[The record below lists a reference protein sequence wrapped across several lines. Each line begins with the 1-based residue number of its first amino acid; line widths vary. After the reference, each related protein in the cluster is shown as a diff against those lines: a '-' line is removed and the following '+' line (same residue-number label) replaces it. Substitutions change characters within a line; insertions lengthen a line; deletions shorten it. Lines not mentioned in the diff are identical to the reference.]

1 MERIVLCIQL
11 AVLAAWGIIP
21 QTGKRRIS
29 RFFNLNS
36 IEDKFCCFRHRDEV
50 DGKDMLN
57 FSKALSTPQVLPYM
71 LVKYKGSYLTYSRS
85 KGAETRLHG
94 TRSLGFGG
102 HVDVTDA
109 VPGNSIADV
118 ILDAAKRELKEEL
131 GLDLEQFSKR
141 VNFNH
146 CIVDYTNTVG
156 MVHFGIVAVI
166 DLNDQDIE
174 DMKQCAE
181 ELTDVQWRTVEQLQA
196 DADQYENWSKALI
209 TGEDGYKF
217 N

>member
-11 AVLAAWGIIP
+11 TILAAWGVIP
-21 QTGKRRIS
+21 FTGKRMIS
-29 RFFNLNS
+29 RFSMGWIKESF
-36 IEDKFCCFRHRDEV
+36 FCFRHRDEV
-50 DGKDMLN
+50 DDKGMLN

-71 LVKYKGSYLTYSRS
+71 LVKYKDSYLTYSRS
-85 KGAETRLHG
+85 KAAETRLHG

-109 VPGNSIADV
+109 VPGNGITDV

-141 VNFNH
+141 VNFTH

-166 DLNDQDIE
+166 DLNDQDME

-209 TGEDGYKF
+209 TGEDGYEFK
-217 N
+217 

>member
-1 MERIVLCIQL
+1 MSGIVLCIQL
-11 AVLAAWGIIP
+11 AVLATWGVIP
-21 QTGKRRIS
+21 QTGKRLIS
-29 RFFNLNS
+29 RFNMNW
-36 IEDKFCCFRHRDEV
+36 IEEQFFSFHKRSEV
-50 DGKDMLN
+50 DGKDMPN

-102 HVDVTDA
+102 HVDDTDA
-109 VPGNSIADV
+109 EPGKGITQV

-131 GLDLEQFSKR
+131 GLNLDQFNER
-141 VNFNH
+141 VKFKH

-166 DLNDQDIE
+166 DLNDQDME

-181 ELTDVQWRTVEQLQA
+181 ELTDVKWRTVEQLQA
-196 DADQYENWSKALI
+196 DADLYENWSKALI
-209 TGEDGYKF
+209 TGEDGYNF
-217 N
+217 E

>member
-1 MERIVLCIQL
+1 MNAIVLCIQL
-11 AVLAAWGIIP
+11 ATLAALGLIP
-21 QTGKRRIS
+21 QTGKRLVS
-29 RFFNLNS
+29 RFNMNW
-36 IEDKFCCFRHRDEV
+36 IEDQVFYFINRSEV
-50 DGKDMLN
+50 DAKDMPN

-102 HVDVTDA
+102 HVDDTDTA
-109 VPGNSIADV
+109 PGKSVSQV
-118 ILDAAKRELKEEL
+118 ILDASKRELKEEL
-131 GLDLEQFSKR
+131 GLDLENFNQR
-141 VNFNH
+141 VNFDH

-166 DLNDQDIE
+166 DLNDQDVE

-181 ELTDVQWRTVEQLQA
+181 ELADVQWKNLSQLQA
-196 DADQYENWSKALI
+196 DADLYENWSKALI
-209 TGEDGYKF
+209 TGEDGYEFK
-217 N
+217 

>member
-1 MERIVLCIQL
+1 MNGIVLCIQL
-11 AVLAAWGIIP
+11 AVLATWGVIP
-21 QTGKRRIS
+21 QTGKRLIS
-29 RFFNLNS
+29 RFNMNW
-36 IEDKFCCFRHRDEV
+36 IEEQFFSFHNRSEV
-50 DGKDMLN
+50 DGKDMPN
-57 FSKALSTPQVLPYM
+57 FSKSLSTPQVLPYM

-102 HVDVTDA
+102 HVDDTDA
-109 VPGNSIADV
+109 APGKPITQV

-131 GLDLEQFSKR
+131 GLNLDQFSQR
-141 VNFNH
+141 VNFKH

-166 DLNDQDIE
+166 DLNDQDME

-181 ELTDVQWRTVEQLQA
+181 ELTDVRWRTVEQLQA

-217 N
+217 E

>member
-11 AVLAAWGIIP
+11 AVLAAFQLIP
-21 QTGKRRIS
+21 VTGKRKLSSFKMKMFQENFI
-29 RFFNLNS
+29 
-36 IEDKFCCFRHRDEV
+36 CFRHRDEV
-50 DGKDMLN
+50 DDKGMLN

-109 VPGNSIADV
+109 VPGNGIIDV

-166 DLNDQDIE
+166 DLNDQDME

-196 DADQYENWSKALI
+196 DADLYENWSKALI

>member
-11 AVLAAWGIIP
+11 AILAAWGVIP
-21 QTGKRRIS
+21 QTGKRMIS
-29 RFFNLNS
+29 RFS
-36 IEDKFCCFRHRDEV
+36 MHWIEENFFYFHHRDEV
-50 DGKDMLN
+50 DSKNMLN

-102 HVDVTDA
+102 HVDVTDVA
-109 VPGNSIADV
+109 PGNGIAHV

-131 GLDLEQFSKR
+131 GLDLEQFSQR
-141 VNFNH
+141 VDFKH

-166 DLNDQDIE
+166 DLNDQDMK
-174 DMKQCAE
+174 DMKYCVD
-181 ELTDVQWRTVEQLQA
+181 ELTDVQWKTVEQLQA
-196 DADQYENWSKALI
+196 DADLYENWSKALI
-209 TGEDGYKF
+209 TGEDGYDF
-217 N
+217 Q

>member
-1 MERIVLCIQL
+1 MDGIVLCIQL
-11 AVLAAWGIIP
+11 ALLATWGVIP
-21 QTGKRRIS
+21 QTGKRMIS
-29 RFFNLNS
+29 RFNMNW
-36 IEDKFCCFRHRDEV
+36 IEEQHFSFHKRSEV
-50 DGKDMLN
+50 DGKDMPN

-102 HVDVTDA
+102 HVDDTDA
-109 VPGNSIADV
+109 EPGKTITQV

-131 GLDLEQFSKR
+131 GLDLEKFSQR
-141 VNFNH
+141 VNFKH

-166 DLNDQDIE
+166 DLNDQDME

-209 TGEDGYKF
+209 TGEDGYNF
-217 N
+217 Q

>member
-11 AVLAAWGIIP
+11 AVLAAWNIIP
-21 QTGKRRIS
+21 QIGKRIIS
-29 RFFNLNS
+29 NFNMNWF
-36 IEDKFCCFRHRDEV
+36 EDEYCCFRHRAEV
-50 DGKDMLN
+50 DGKDMPN

-109 VPGNSIADV
+109 VPGKGITDV

-131 GLDLEQFSKR
+131 GLDLEQFNKR

-166 DLNDQDIE
+166 ELNDQDMA

-181 ELTDVQWRTVEQLQA
+181 ELADVQWKNVAQLQA
-196 DADQYENWSKALI
+196 DADLYENWSKALI
-209 TGEDGYKF
+209 TGEDGYIF
-217 N
+217 Q

>member
-11 AVLAAWGIIP
+11 TLLAAWGVIP
-21 QTGKRRIS
+21 FTGKRMVS
-29 RFFNLNS
+29 RFSMNWIKEGMF
-36 IEDKFCCFRHRDEV
+36 CFRHRDEV
-50 DGKDMLN
+50 DDKGMLN

-166 DLNDQDIE
+166 DLNDQDLE
-174 DMKQCAE
+174 DMQQCAE
-181 ELTDVQWRTVEQLQA
+181 ELADVQWRTVEQLQA

-209 TGEDGYKF
+209 TGEDGYIF
-217 N
+217 Q

>member
-11 AVLAAWGIIP
+11 SVLAACGILP
-21 QTGKRRIS
+21 AVGKRAIS
-29 RFFNLNS
+29 RFSFGWFKENN
-36 IEDKFCCFRHRDEV
+36 FCFKHRDEV
-50 DGKDMLN
+50 DGKDMPN
-57 FSKALSTPQVLPYM
+57 FSTALSTPQVLPYM

-94 TRSLGFGG
+94 ARSLGFGG

-109 VPGNSIADV
+109 VPGNSITDV

-141 VNFNH
+141 VNFTH
-146 CIVDYTNTVG
+146 CIVDYTNSVG

-166 DLNDQDIE
+166 DLNDQDMA

-181 ELTDVQWRTVEQLQA
+181 ELTDVQWRTVEQLKA
-196 DADQYENWSKALI
+196 DADLYENWSKALI
-209 TGEDGYKF
+209 TGEDGYVF
-217 N
+217 E

>member
-21 QTGKRRIS
+21 HTSQRLIS
-29 RFFNLNS
+29 RFNMNWIKEGF
-36 IEDKFCCFRHRDEV
+36 FCFRHRDEV
-50 DGKDMLN
+50 DDKSMMN

-109 VPGNSIADV
+109 VPGNGIQDV

-166 DLNDQDIE
+166 DLNDQDME

-181 ELTDVQWRTVEQLQA
+181 ELADVQWRTVEQLKA
-196 DADQYENWSKALI
+196 DADLYENWSKALI
-209 TGEDGYKF
+209 TGEDGYNF
-217 N
+217 Q

>member
-11 AVLAAWGIIP
+11 AVLAAFQLIP
-21 QTGKRRIS
+21 VTGKRKIS
-29 RFFNLNS
+29 SFKMGMFQENFF
-36 IEDKFCCFRHRDEV
+36 CFRHRDEV
-50 DGKDMLN
+50 DDKGMLN
-57 FSKALSTPQVLPYM
+57 FSTALSTPQVLPYM

-109 VPGNSIADV
+109 VPGNGITDV

-166 DLNDQDIE
+166 DLNDQDME

-209 TGEDGYKF
+209 TGEDGYNF
-217 N
+217 Y

>member
-1 MERIVLCIQL
+1 MNGIVLCIKL
-11 AVLAAWGIIP
+11 SVLAAWGVIP
-21 QTGKRRIS
+21 QTGKRMVS
-29 RFFNLNS
+29 RFNLNW
-36 IEDKFCCFRHRDEV
+36 IEEIFSCFRNRSEV
-50 DGKDMLN
+50 DGKDMPN

-102 HVDVTDA
+102 HVDDTDA
-109 VPGNSIADV
+109 APGKPINQV

-131 GLDLEQFSKR
+131 GLNLDQFSQR
-141 VNFNH
+141 VNFKH

-166 DLNDQDIE
+166 DLNDQDME

-181 ELTDVQWRTVEQLQA
+181 ELTDVKWRTVEQLQA

-217 N
+217 E